1 MEKRM
6 ETGEQ
11 KRKAMDAK
19 QRFSRQFVI
28 AIGKLLIAIVIAL
41 LLLALAWSSSFLP
54 LVVFFLCLVAVW
66 YITSKHEKW
75 FYPKRKDKS

>member
-1 MEKRM
+1 MEKRI
-6 ETGEQ
+6 ESGEQ
-11 KRKAMDAK
+11 KRKATDAK
-19 QRFSRQFVI
+19 QKSSRQFMI